1 MNGPAF
7 SPKSV
12 QVREKPPPLLGRIIS
27 SHTNFVAL
35 LMASGIPHSFSVSI
49 LSSLATLSLQSSI
62 KGYYACMI
70 LPVCWLLFSVC
81 STPVLPQWHVKDL
94 SHSAKSAGGRL
105 QAYTLT
111 HAYTLDPKKS
121 EWADYAAVQ
130 AQCENLSRN
139 ELICNLSGNIR
150 PRSSQLAEPL
160 WTDPGIKSGISVHE
174 LTST

>member
-27 SHTNFVAL
+27 SHTNFVVL

-81 STPVLPQWHVKDL
+81 STPVLPRLHVKDPG
-94 SHSAKSAGGRL
+94 HSAKSVGCRL
-105 QAYTLT
+105 LQNTHTPLT
-111 HAYTLDPKKS
+111 R
-121 EWADYAAVQ
+121 Q
-130 AQCENLSRN
+130 SRN
-139 ELICNLSGNIR
+139 GLTMPLCRHSVGTCPETCNLSGSIQ
-150 PRSSQLAEPL
+150 PQLSQLSEPL
-160 WTDPGIKSGISVHE
+160 WTDPG
-174 LTST
+174 T